1 MAPVAAG
8 IAILVAGV
16 VPPSRDPR
24 TPPVDWSGD
33 VAIRCSTSDCSET
46 PRFTAA
52 SGAVTVAFFALSGFI
67 FLVTQYFQFLKAYSP
82 FATGVRLLPVAA
94 GVGSAVND
102 ATRLLGGTL
111 GVAVIGSVAASLYA
125 GRLGSTLPAGLPAAV
140 REAATGSVGGAI
152 VAAQRAAAGGLGAAA
167 DQLRIAAIQAFE
179 HSFAAGCLVALG
191 VAAAG
196 ALVAWFALLPAR
208 PRRAIPAAGSTLP
221 AAHSRPLSRLRAAG

>member
-82 FATGVRLLPVAA
+82 LGTGVRLLPVAT
-94 GVGSAVND
+94 S
-102 ATRLLGGTL
+102 
-111 GVAVIGSVAASLYA
+111 VAVAALVLLCAAFGWIATTAAAISYLESVAQMLV
-125 GRLGSTLPAGLPAAV
+125 LGTGMGLTSAPAKEAV
-140 REAATGSVGGAI
+140 MG
-152 VAAQRAAAGGLGAAA
+152 
-167 DQLRIAAIQAFE
+167 
-179 HSFAAGCLVALG
+179 
-191 VAAAG
+191 
-196 ALVAWFALLPAR
+196 
-208 PRRAIPAAGSTLP
+208 
-221 AAHSRPLSRLRAAG
+221 